1 MYATAG
7 AWFSQMQCR
16 SILDLGCGDGILLR
30 HFQDF
35 DHYYGVDVSTVALDR
50 HPGIYDD
57 RCALF
62 NRDLH
67 FLIDATTTEFV
78 PRVDGLFLGG
88 ILYYESDPLA
98 FVKAVVSM
106 CLPRVVVI
114 QDLNATNLL
123 PVMEAYPVH
132 RRREFVFPELP
143 VSEIRQARQ
152 LLAIMP

>member
-35 DHYYGVDVSTVALDR
+35 DHYYGVDASVVALTR
-50 HPGIYDD
+50 HAGKDD
-57 RCALF
+57 PRCRLGAG
-62 NRDLH
+62 DLH
-67 FLIDATTTEFV
+67 QFHYTFGHRPEGV
-78 PRVDGLFLGG
+78 FLGG
-88 ILYYESDPLA
+88 VLYYEPDPLA
-98 FVKAVVSM
+98 FVRAIVAAVA
-106 CLPRVVVI
+106 PRFVVI
-114 QDLNATNLL
+114 QDLASTNLL
-123 PVMEAYPVH
+123 PIAEAHHAH

-143 VSEIRQARQ
+143 VSKIRQARQ